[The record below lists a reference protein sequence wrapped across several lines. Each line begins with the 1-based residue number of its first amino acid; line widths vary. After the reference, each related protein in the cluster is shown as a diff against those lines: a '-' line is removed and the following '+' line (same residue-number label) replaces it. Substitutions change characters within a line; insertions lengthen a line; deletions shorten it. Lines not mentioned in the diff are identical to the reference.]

1 MLGMA
6 SLTVVPKYLFL
17 IIIQLANRIDKN
29 SKLDFN
35 TINKGR
41 RDDAVHVC

>member
-17 IIIQLANRIDKN
+17 IQLANRIDKN